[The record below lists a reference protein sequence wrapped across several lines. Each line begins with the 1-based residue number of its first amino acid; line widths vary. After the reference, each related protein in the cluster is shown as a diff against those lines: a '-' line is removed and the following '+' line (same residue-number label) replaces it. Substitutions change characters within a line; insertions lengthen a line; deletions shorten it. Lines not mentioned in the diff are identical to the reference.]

1 MTHRLCEMIMPLSK
15 YCKIY
20 RHSDDPNQ
28 VTLFSTLTTAVADV
42 SPDLLRDLDTGKLS
56 KEEKKTLTKLGL
68 LVKSAEAEQREL
80 LNYIEDRNA
89 ENKVFTAIVVLN
101 LDCNLGCKYCYEGSR
116 KGKHYMSGKIA
127 ADFIAFVKAGVL
139 KDMQGINITFYGG
152 EPLLSLDTIAYISKS
167 MRKISKAKDLEF
179 SFSFIT
185 NGTLLTPQLVKKL
198 KPLGMRAAS
207 VTLDGPMEVH
217 DLCRPFKSGAGS
229 FDVIVRNI
237 RDVCSMTDVQ
247 VGGNYTRQNYREF
260 PGLLD
265 YMLDT
270 GLTPDKISSVKFD
283 PVFKESSVFFSPDF
297 HEGCTSINDP
307 WLVEAGVFLRDEILK
322 RGYRTPKI
330 EPVVCAME
338 IQSNL
343 VVNYNGDLYKCPG
356 LIGRKNYCVG
366 DLTNG
371 IIDYSASHAL
381 DNWKNKKCLACSY
394 LPLCFGGCRYMKL
407 VRDGNMRG
415 VDCKK
420 QYLDAILERLIMQD
434 VKYSL

>member
-1 MTHRLCEMIMPLSK
+1 MHCLRETIMPLSK

-20 RHSDDPNQ
+20 RHSEDAKQ

-42 SPDLLRDLDTGKLS
+42 STDLLRDLEKGKLS

-68 LVKSAEAEQREL
+68 LVESVEEEQREL

-89 ENKVFTAIVVLN
+89 ENNVFTAIVVLS

-116 KGKHYMSGKIA
+116 KGKHYMSPETA
-127 ADFIAFVKAGVL
+127 DDFIAFVKSGAL
-139 KDMQGINITFYGG
+139 KDMEGVNITFYGG
-152 EPLLSLDTIAYISKS
+152 EPLLSRDTITHISKN
-167 MRKISKAKDLEF
+167 MRKIAKAEDLEF

-185 NGTLLTPQLVKKL
+185 NGTLLTPQLVKTL

-207 VTLDGPMEVH
+207 VTLDGPKEVH

-247 VGGNYTRQNYREF
+247 VGGNYTRENYQEF
-260 PGLLD
+260 PRLLD
-265 YMLDT
+265 YFLET
-270 GLTPDKISSVKFD
+270 GLTPKKISSVKLD
-283 PVFKESSVFFSPDF
+283 PVFRESSEFSSPDF
-297 HEGCTSINDP
+297 LGGCTSIDEA
-307 WLVEAGVFLRDEILK
+307 WLMEAGVFLREEILK
-322 RGYRTPKI
+322 RGYRTPAI
-330 EPVVCAME
+330 EPVVCMME
-338 IQSNL
+338 LRSSV

-356 LIGRKNYCVG
+356 LVGRDEFRAGALKS
-366 DLTNG
+366 G
-371 IIDYSASHAL
+371 IFDYGARHAL
-381 DNWKNKKCLACSY
+381 DNWKNETCLSCSY

-407 VRDGNMRG
+407 VRDGDLRG

-420 QYLDAILERLIMQD
+420 KYLDAILEKLVLQD
-434 VKYSL
+434 VKYGL

>member
-1 MTHRLCEMIMPLSK
+1 MPLSK

-20 RHSDDPNQ
+20 RHSEDPNQ

-42 SPDLLRDLDTGKLS
+42 STDLLRDLDTDKLS
-56 KEEKKTLTKLGL
+56 KEEMNTLTKLGL

-89 ENKVFTAIVVLN
+89 DNNVFTAIVVLN

-116 KGKHYMSGKIA
+116 KGKHYMSADIA
-127 ADFIAFVKAGVL
+127 DDFIAFVKSGVF

-152 EPLLSLDTIAYISKS
+152 EPLLSLDTINHISKS
-167 MRKISKAKDLEF
+167 MKKISKAKDLDF
-179 SFSFIT
+179 TFSFIT

-207 VTLDGPMEVH
+207 VTLDGPKEVH

-237 RDVCSMTDVQ
+237 RDVCSLTDIQ
-247 VGGNYTRQNYREF
+247 VGGNYTRDNYREF
-260 PGLLD
+260 PRLLD
-265 YMLDT
+265 HMLDT
-270 GLTPDKISSVKFD
+270 GLTPDRISSVKFD
-283 PVFKESSVFFSPDF
+283 PVFRESSEFFSPDF
-297 HEGCTSINDP
+297 HEGCTSINEP
-307 WLVEAGVFLRDEILK
+307 WLVEAGDFLRDEILK
-322 RGYRTPKI
+322 RGYRTSTI
-330 EPVVCAME
+330 EPVVCFME
-338 IQSNL
+338 LKSNV

-356 LIGRKNYCVG
+356 LVGREEFRAGKLRSG
-366 DLTNG
+366 MF
-371 IIDYSASHAL
+371 DYGARHSL
-381 DNWKNKKCLACSY
+381 DNWKNEKCLACSY

-407 VRDGNMRG
+407 VRDGDMNG

-420 QYLDAILERLIMQD
+420 QYLDAILEKLVLQD
-434 VKYSL
+434 VKYGL